1 METIRLDEFLNYHF
15 LSNLQLSPNA
25 HKAAFVV
32 SKSNEDRDG
41 YAAGIWT
48 VDLQTKECRPLTAG
62 TVERSFLW
70 MDDETILF
78 ASKRNSK
85 KEEVDSTYTDYYSI
99 SLCGGEAQKKMTV
112 PAGSICHQKA
122 GQGQISGL
130 CRL

>member
-48 VDLQTKECRPLTAG
+48 VDLQTKACRPLTAG
-62 TVERSFLW
+62 KDERSFLW

-78 ASKRNSK
+78 ASKETARK
-85 KEEVDSTYTDYYSI
+85 KRWTAPIPITIPSHCAAE
-99 SLCGGEAQKKMTV
+99 KHRK
-112 PAGSICHQKA
+112 
-122 GQGQISGL
+122 
-130 CRL
+130 R